1 MIDRPVIGQIGRT
14 DRFSTTKLEIIGQ
27 LDPAEWAC
35 FVACVK
41 ACAASYGSH
50 LTVRERTYPIPIP
63 VLGFLPK
70 KKLLKKAKS
79 KPKRATRRTR

>member
-14 DRFSTTKLEIIGQ
+14 DAFTTTKLEIIGQ

-41 ACAASYGSH
+41 ACAASYGSD

-63 VLGFLPK
+63 VLGLLPK

-79 KPKRATRRTR
+79 RPKSAGRKKR